1 MPEETTALET
11 EMKGLVDRYVV
22 PQVTK
27 AEAAAER
34 VADIQKDLLSKWE
47 RGSEPNDQAVK
58 DLEAVKAEREAE
70 LNALREDIR
79 NMQLDLKREIAQPGR
94 ATEDPFKGR
103 LIKNADAL
111 REVLAQFGTLDI
123 DDATRA
129 IDTTTINSAGKLNPD
144 QENQFLD
151 WLVEKQVTLSRI
163 RRRNMRSSSAYLD
176 ELVTAS
182 RQMTGATEGTA
193 PTVADGVSTNRRT
206 LTTKETIWAED
217 ITRSFLEDNIEQA
230 NAESHLMRDLARAF
244 GNDHN
249 DLFWNG
255 DETNSDPFIGIN
267 NGVLY
272 IATND
277 ASVVDYDAASDTTA
291 EAILAGLLKNLAYDY
306 AMQPGLTFFMPYKT
320 TLYYVDELTDRG
332 TPFAD
337 QVLQNGVQAARYF
350 GFPVIGD
357 PHLNVSGDDQGVLT
371 FDQNL
376 VWGVQRG
383 ITVESM
389 WQPRKR
395 AVEVTITARTD
406 ANYAKSEA
414 VVLAS
419 NIPSTL
425 R

>member
-1 MPEETTALET
+1 
-11 EMKGLVDRYVV
+11 
-22 PQVTK
+22 
-27 AEAAAER
+27 
-34 VADIQKDLLSKWE
+34 
-47 RGSEPNDQAVK
+47 
-58 DLEAVKAEREAE
+58 
-70 LNALREDIR
+70 
-79 NMQLDLKREIAQPGR
+79 
-94 ATEDPFKGR
+94 
-103 LIKNADAL
+103 
-111 REVLAQFGTLDI
+111 
-123 DDATRA
+123 
-129 IDTTTINSAGKLNPD
+129 
-144 QENQFLD
+144 
-151 WLVEKQVTLSRI
+151 
-163 RRRNMRSSSAYLD
+163 
-176 ELVTAS
+176 
-182 RQMTGATEGTA
+182 
-193 PTVADGVSTNRRT
+193 
-206 LTTKETIWAED
+206 
-217 ITRSFLEDNIEQA
+217 
-230 NAESHLMRDLARAF
+230 
-244 GNDHN
+244 
-249 DLFWNG
+249 
-255 DETNSDPFIGIN
+255 
-267 NGVLY
+267 
-272 IATND
+272 
-277 ASVVDYDAASDTTA
+277 
-291 EAILAGLLKNLAYDY
+291 
-306 AMQPGLTFFMPYKT
+306 MQPGLTFFMPYKT